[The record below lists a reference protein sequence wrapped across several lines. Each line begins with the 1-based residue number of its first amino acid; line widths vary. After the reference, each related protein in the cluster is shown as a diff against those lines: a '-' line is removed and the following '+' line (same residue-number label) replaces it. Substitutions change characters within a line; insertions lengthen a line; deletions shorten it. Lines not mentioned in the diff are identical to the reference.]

1 MSRSLTELLD
11 QLRRRFAPRAVTPG
25 PPQVVAVPE
34 VRRPPAP
41 DDLAPDVPPPAEAR
55 YLMIV
60 ARGHVQRFH
69 QVRVLFR
76 EEPTVH
82 VMLDRR
88 QGERRRAGG
97 PAAVERRRSDRR
109 QTHDYWEDP
118 NIHSVVLVPVWRRAA
133 DGVAAPE
140 TGRATTHTTEA
151 DTMDPTLAAEARE
164 RVLGWIQEGQQ
175 ILGRIIPGLFEENEA
190 LRKRLVDADREAD
203 RLRGDNERLREQL
216 AEARDKQQ
224 VAVAR
229 QTEIVDSI
237 GKFVGSMSQM
247 LEPMRELADKLQHT
261 PRGGA

>member
-1 MSRSLTELLD
+1 MSRSLTGLLD
-11 QLRRRFAPRAVTPG
+11 QLRRRFAPRAATPA
-25 PPQVVAVPE
+25 PPEVVAVPE
-34 VRRPPAP
+34 IGRLAASPELAVDAP
-41 DDLAPDVPPPAEAR
+41 TPAEAR

-60 ARGHVQRFH
+60 ARGDVQRFN
-69 QVRVLFR
+69 QVRILFR
-76 EEPTVH
+76 QEPTVH

-97 PAAVERRRSDRR
+97 PAAMERRRTDRR
-109 QTHDYWEDP
+109 QTNNYWEDP

-133 DGVAAPE
+133 NGVAASE
-140 TGRATTHTTEA
+140 TGRATTHTREA
-151 DTMDPTLAAEARE
+151 DTMEPTLAVEARE

-175 ILGRIIPGLFEENEA
+175 ILGRIVPGLFEENEA
-190 LRKRLVDADREAD
+190 LRKQLVDADREAE

-216 AEARDKQQ
+216 AEVKDKQQ

-237 GKFVGSMSQM
+237 GKFVSGMSQM
-247 LEPMRELADKLQHT
+247 LEPMRDLADKLHPP